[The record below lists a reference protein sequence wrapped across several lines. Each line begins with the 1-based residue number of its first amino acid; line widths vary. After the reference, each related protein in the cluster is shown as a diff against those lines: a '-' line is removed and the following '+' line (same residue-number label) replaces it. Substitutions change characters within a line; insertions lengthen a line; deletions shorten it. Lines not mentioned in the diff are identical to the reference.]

1 MSMMRTNAGGKLEVN
16 DLGAATGR
24 RRRPRNHDALIA
36 AVEGETTPDDR
47 RGGVLFLGSCQPA
60 AMVARLAQIPQRL
73 DRSPARWSHV
83 ALVLDW
89 PQGARPDQIV
99 GLECA
104 LDPADPDA
112 AVPERNGV
120 TPFHLGRYRD
130 CRRYPNMAFGALCSA
145 VHEPAP
151 ADKKKRRGKDVNR
164 GEDEAKALAA
174 SPSGGPL
181 IDAGFKTR
189 LRNAAL
195 QPAGDTSRYPLW
207 EWLGVWKAFAHGVG
221 ENPLGRGIAHPG
233 AAFIEYVYRSV
244 GIDMSPGA
252 LSPSTSPEVLWATLL
267 YWHDRLAAGA
277 GQIKVWTSMTDPDNL
292 TRTAKDLAFN
302 AALDA

>member
-1 MSMMRTNAGGKLEVN
+1 MMRTTAGGKLKVN
-16 DLGAATGR
+16 ELGAATGR
-24 RRRPRNHDALIA
+24 RRRPRNHDELIA
-36 AVEGETTPDDR
+36 AVEAGTKPDDR

-60 AMVARLAQIPQRL
+60 AMVSRLAQIPQRH
-73 DRSPARWSHV
+73 DRSPGRWSHV

-89 PQGARPDQIV
+89 PTGARPDQIV

-120 TPFHLGRYRD
+120 TPFHMGRYRD
-130 CRRYPNMAFGALCSA
+130 SRRYPNMAFGALCS
-145 VHEPAP
+145 VPTGTESGE
-151 ADKKKRRGKDVNR
+151 KKKKGRGKDKEQV
-164 GEDEAKALAA
+164 EAETKVVAA

-181 IDAGFKTR
+181 IDASFKER

-195 QPAGDTSRYPLW
+195 RPADDTSRYPLW
-207 EWLGVWKAFAHGVG
+207 EWLGVWKAFVHGVG

-233 AAFIEYVYRSV
+233 AAFVEYVYRSV

-267 YWHDRLAAGA
+267 YWHQHLAAGS
-277 GQIKVWTSMTDPDNL
+277 GRIQVWTSMTDPDNL
-292 TRTAKDLAFN
+292 ARTAKDVAFN